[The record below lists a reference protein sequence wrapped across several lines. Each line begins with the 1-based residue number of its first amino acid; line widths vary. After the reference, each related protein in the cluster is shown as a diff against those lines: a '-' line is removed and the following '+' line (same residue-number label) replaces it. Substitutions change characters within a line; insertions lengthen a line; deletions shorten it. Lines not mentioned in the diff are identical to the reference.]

1 MAFKEAI
8 ARVAGIACCRR
19 RRRCCGFGAS
29 AMAAVFV
36 FLLSSSRTN
45 RRPTLGKRD
54 RPTTKK
60 GAQMDDRARKRL
72 GFFLEPIFPF
82 SFFFGIVPAKKK
94 KACPWRRCLG
104 ANLRM
109 RHTHTY
115 TTQKKRQH
123 NGLCRALALF
133 FFLALWFLG
142 TSVTLFL
149 LAGAYATSDNQR
161 VGEKKFVDDIAT
173 NKKRTGRHGAGVLW
187 VFGGF
192 IQNYFLSSF
201 FVPNARRRPQKS
213 ARRREKEKKKKETQW
228 GDQQGQPT
236 VGRFFSSDRRS

>member
-8 ARVAGIACCRR
+8 ARVAGIACCR

-82 SFFFGIVPAKKK
+82 SFFFGIVPRQEK

-109 RHTHTY
+109 RHTHIHHTKEE
-115 TTQKKRQH
+115 TTQ
-123 NGLCRALALF
+123 RAMPCPGSF

-142 TSVTLFL
+142 HLGHSVF
-149 LAGAYATSDNQR
+149 AGRRLRDERQSKSGR
-161 VGEKKFVDDIAT
+161 KKIC
-173 NKKRTGRHGAGVLW
+173 GRHCNKQKKDGQTRRGRAL
-187 VFGGF
+187 GF
-192 IQNYFLSSF
+192 WGIHSKLLFILF
-201 FVPNARRRPQKS
+201 FCPQCAPPPAKERQAS
-213 ARRREKEKKKKETQW
+213 GEGKEKK
-228 GDQQGQPT
+228 GDT
-236 VGRFFSSDRRS
+236 MGRSTGAANGGPLL